1 MQRSPA
7 SLHGVRYHN
16 YFVVEAPLPVRK
28 DQIIGNSSP
37 RELGLSVM
45 DLSLQVKELRVCNFL
60 YMSGILTQLSGMSGE
75 QKNER
80 VIEVCGLL

>member
-7 SLHGVRYHN
+7 SLYGVRYHN
-16 YFVVEAPLPVRK
+16 YFVVEAPFPVRK
-28 DQIIGNSSP
+28 ERIIGNSSP

-45 DLSLQVKELRVCNFL
+45 DLSLQVKDLRVCNFL
-60 YMSGILTQLSGMSGE
+60 SMSGILTQLSGMSGE
-75 QKNER
+75 QENER